1 MNTEA
6 VNEYNVYLFHQ
17 GTNYQ
22 SYKMFGAHLT
32 ELNGKKGVLFNLWA
46 PKARLVNV
54 VGEFNSWCGKDH
66 YMTRVSDLG
75 IWSIFIP
82 GLEEGTCYK
91 YEIHTYSGDIYLK
104 ADPFGV
110 YAERRPCSASV
121 VFDLDGFTWTDGDWL
136 ERRSRSNVYNEP
148 LLIYEVH
155 LGSWKRKENNNFLTY
170 RELAEELVDYAAEMG
185 YTHIELMPVME
196 HPHDGSW
203 GYQIT
208 GYYSVTSRFGS
219 PHDFMYFVNKCHEKG
234 IGVILD
240 WVPGHFCKDGHG
252 LFNFDG
258 TPMYE
263 YHNTIKKENVQWGTA
278 NFDLGKP
285 EVRSFLISNALFWMD
300 MYHID
305 GLRIDAVA
313 SMLYLDYAKEPGQWE
328 PNQFGGRENLE
339 AIEFMKMLNQ
349 AVFEKYPN
357 TLMIAEE
364 STSWPLVTKPTY
376 MGGLGYN
383 YKWNVGWMNDMLKYM
398 EMDPIYRK
406 WHHNLITFSF
416 FYAFSEN
423 FILPLSHDEVV
434 HGKKSLI
441 DKMPGDYW
449 RKFAGLRTLY
459 GYMMTHPG
467 KKLLFMSGEFGQFIE
482 WDEKKSLDWHLLEYD
497 MHQKL
502 HNYVKALNHLY
513 LKEKALW
520 EQDHEWQG
528 FKWID
533 PNNYNQSII
542 VFLRYSKTP
551 DDYLIVICNF
561 TPVVY
566 ENYRIGIPELVE
578 YNEIFNSDKDVFG
591 GSNQLNNAINMAEPL
606 RWHNQPYSL
615 QIKVPPMAV
624 VILKPVINSCLEY
637 KGKEC

>member
-1 MNTEA
+1 MNTETI
-6 VNEYNVYLFHQ
+6 NEYNVYLFHQ

-54 VGEFNSWCGKDH
+54 VGEFNSWCSKDH
-66 YMTRVSDLG
+66 NMTKMSDSG

-82 GLEEGTCYK
+82 GLGEGTLYK
-91 YEIHTYSGDIYLK
+91 YEIHTHFGEIYLK
-104 ADPFGV
+104 ADPYGV
-110 YAERRPCSASV
+110 YSEKRPCSASV
-121 VFDLDGFTWTDGDWL
+121 VFNLDGFKWTDGDWL
-136 ERRSRSNVYNEP
+136 EKRSMSSAYDEP

-155 LGSWKRKENNNFLTY
+155 LGSWKRKENNNFLAY

-208 GYYSVTSRFGS
+208 GYYSVTSRFGT

-263 YHNTIKKENVQWGTA
+263 YHNPIKKENVQWGTA

-349 AVFEKYPN
+349 AVFEKHPT

-383 YKWNVGWMNDMLKYM
+383 YKWNMGWMNDMLKYM

-406 WHHNLITFSF
+406 WHHSLITFSF

-467 KKLLFMSGEFGQFIE
+467 KKLLFMSGEFGQFAE
-482 WDEKKSLDWHLLEYD
+482 WDEKKSIDWHLLEYE
-497 MHQKL
+497 MHGKL

-551 DDYLIVICNF
+551 GDYLIVICNF

-566 ENYRIGIPELVE
+566 ENYRIGVPELVE
-578 YNEIFNSDKDVFG
+578 YNEVFNSDKDIFG

-606 RWHNQPYSL
+606 RWHNQPYSI
-615 QIKVPPMAV
+615 QIKAPPMAV
-624 VILKPVINSCLEY
+624 VILKPAINSCLVY